1 MADFINN
8 EKGIACY
15 RSKEELA
22 VLNAKTA
29 AAQPKSK
36 TTAKTTTPA
45 TNKTTTPSANKTTT
59 TDNKTTTAEN
69 NTAVVEKKTTTTSPI
84 SKFVYH
90 TVQRGDSLWSIASK
104 YPGVS
109 IDDIK
114 KLNNL
119 GSRYVIQPGQ
129 KLKIMP
135 KG

>member
-29 AAQPKSK
+29 AAQPKPK

-45 TNKTTTPSANKTTT
+45 ANKTTTPSANKTAT
-59 TDNKTTTAEN
+59 TDNKTTTADN
-69 NTAVVEKKTTTTSPI
+69 NAPVGEKKTTTTSPT